1 MDRRRAAW
9 LVLRG
14 LIMMTLSTVACANP
28 DSPHDYFQLGWQEYQ
43 AGHYDSALGY
53 WVPLA
58 DQGDANAQLNVGMMY
73 DTGQG
78 VAEDPARAV
87 RLYRQSAERGHPA
100 AQYNLGMMYASGR
113 GIERDASQAK
123 FWLEQAAEQ
132 GLQNARAQLPEY
144 TEKSSMHATNAV
156 VPERSYILDMLNGAA
171 TGTAWPVAVNYA
183 VTSNHVVDEVDAVIL
198 YDASGRPLHATVVL
212 RDIENDIALL
222 RTSDEGSLPPAL
234 PMSRAP
240 GRLGSDVFTLGFPR
254 VDILGRTPKLADGI
268 ISSVNGY
275 QDNPATY
282 QTSVQIQPGNSGG
295 PLLNMAGEVVGIV
308 ASMLGTVSDSAEP
321 VAMPNISY
329 AVKVEYLQSLL
340 QSLPRSAKLAETPA
354 HASAP
359 LADLA
364 ERIQPSLLLVVAA
377 E

>member
-113 GIERDASQAK
+113 GIERDAGQAK
-123 FWLEQAAEQ
+123 FWLEQAAVQ

-144 TEKSSMHATNAV
+144 TEKSSSMDTNAV

-183 VTSNHVVDEVDAVIL
+183 VTSNHVVDDVDAVIL
-198 YDASGRPLHATVVL
+198 YDASGNAAARY
-212 RDIENDIALL
+212 R
-222 RTSDEGSLPPAL
+222 
-234 PMSRAP
+234 
-240 GRLGSDVFTLGFPR
+240 
-254 VDILGRTPKLADGI
+254 GI
-268 ISSVNGY
+268 TRY
-275 QDNPATY
+275 R
-282 QTSVQIQPGNSGG
+282 
-295 PLLNMAGEVVGIV
+295 E
-308 ASMLGTVSDSAEP
+308 
-321 VAMPNISY
+321 
-329 AVKVEYLQSLL
+329 
-340 QSLPRSAKLAETPA
+340 
-354 HASAP
+354 
-359 LADLA
+359 
-364 ERIQPSLLLVVAA
+364 
-377 E
+377 